1 MPKTLTSKFALSTRR
16 LAVFC
21 LLSLL
26 LAPFSQATDN
36 PGMWLDS
43 SDQTIEQLIA
53 TPTHNLQPA
62 EQSLPLTGGVFWHY
76 MPLSANGVDQY
87 VIDFQSTS
95 VVGLFTHYI
104 IASDNS
110 IAAQVEGGIQSKS
123 INPYFLRHGRDLDLQ
138 AGQYRVFTRIDTPFL
153 LAQPQPKIYQR
164 LDYIQSIK
172 LGNAITMLGLGVF
185 LALGVYYFV
194 LGITRRQPT
203 DYLYAIFILG
213 NLIYNSTALNVFSD
227 VFGFPV
233 FYSIGFPIM
242 ASNIAYIAFVM
253 ALLGITRKR
262 ATKLHFAGLAA
273 MVILASFWL
282 IVPFMPN
289 MSLEFARYGVAV
301 FGLFGIT
308 SGIIMAI
315 KGQKTARY
323 YLIANVAFLIPGLMS
338 IALQSLPNSTLFI
351 EHLGLFAVAMEV
363 VLLSLVLS
371 YQLSVV
377 YKEKSANLIATQ
389 EALAIADNAVKTK
402 ERFLANISHELRTP
416 LNAIQGSV
424 DLLSGQHISAEGKDH
439 IEIIRHS
446 SAFLLFL
453 INDIL
458 DLAKLNADM
467 LLIEKRAFNLRDM
480 VTQIC
485 SIYGS
490 SFTVNSKAEFKL
502 IIDDNVPL
510 YIYGDERRMEQVI
523 ANLLSNAFK
532 FTDAGT
538 VTFKLTTIDNGQY
551 LKFSVQDSGIGID
564 PENLS
569 SMFSAF
575 TQADSS
581 ISRKYGGTGL
591 GLRIASRIVE
601 LMGGEMSA
609 ASQPGQG
616 SEFWFTVPLS
626 IANETQATNT
636 QTEVGSQ
643 DLTFPDLH
651 VMVVDDNA
659 VNLKVINAMLKR
671 LETKVTAFNNAHDA
685 VNFAEKDGVD
695 LVIMDVQMPEVDGLT
710 ASQQLRESGFNK
722 PIIAF
727 TANASEKD
735 QIACYEAGM
744 NDILIKPIKL
754 QNLIDSLRKWRTRS

>member
-1 MPKTLTSKFALSTRR
+1 
-16 LAVFC
+16 
-21 LLSLL
+21 
-26 LAPFSQATDN
+26 
-36 PGMWLDS
+36 
-43 SDQTIEQLIA
+43 
-53 TPTHNLQPA
+53 
-62 EQSLPLTGGVFWHY
+62 
-76 MPLSANGVDQY
+76 
-87 VIDFQSTS
+87 
-95 VVGLFTHYI
+95 
-104 IASDNS
+104 
-110 IAAQVEGGIQSKS
+110 
-123 INPYFLRHGRDLDLQ
+123 
-138 AGQYRVFTRIDTPFL
+138 
-153 LAQPQPKIYQR
+153 
-164 LDYIQSIK
+164 
-172 LGNAITMLGLGVF
+172 
-185 LALGVYYFV
+185 
-194 LGITRRQPT
+194 
-203 DYLYAIFILG
+203 
-213 NLIYNSTALNVFSD
+213 
-227 VFGFPV
+227 
-233 FYSIGFPIM
+233 M